1 MARLAVSH
9 ATHAVFIVITRT
21 LPLTERPTPSPA
33 AATLLKLIN
42 YGHFGRTAAAAA
54 AAGTA
59 EAATNAA

>member
-1 MARLAVSH
+1 MPRLAVSH

-42 YGHFGRTAAAAA
+42 YGYFSGTAAAAA
-54 AAGTA
+54 A
-59 EAATNAA
+59 TNAA